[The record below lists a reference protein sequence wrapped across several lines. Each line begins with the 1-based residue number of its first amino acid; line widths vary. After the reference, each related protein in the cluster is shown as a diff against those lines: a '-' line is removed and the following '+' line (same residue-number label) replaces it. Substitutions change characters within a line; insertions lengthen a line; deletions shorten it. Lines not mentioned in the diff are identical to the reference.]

1 MAFRSC
7 FLVSLAWLHRVLM
20 RAFCNCE
27 NSRWKSWKM
36 ASTTSA
42 VGTFLGRCIGAS
54 SDMLALCFHM
64 LANAPGNPGAALIPF
79 HRCSLSWV
87 VWGGF
92 FGVHQYFHILDT
104 SELATP
110 FGVGE
115 LLPHVGD
122 LYFPF
127 PRWFAQGDGIFDK
140 GSVRW

>member
-1 MAFRSC
+1 LFPHVGKRPWESRRG
-7 FLVSLAWLHRVLM
+7 FDTIPQVL
-20 RAFCNCE
+20 
-27 NSRWKSWKM
+27 SI
-36 ASTTSA
+36 
-42 VGTFLGRCIGAS
+42 LGG
-54 SDMLALCFHM
+54 M
-64 LANAPGNPGAALIPF
+64 
-79 HRCSLSWV
+79 
-87 VWGGF
+87 GGF

-127 PRWFAQGDGIFDK
+127 PRWFAKGDGIFDK